1 MALARSSSL
10 YYHRYEDGAN
20 FLPTWWY
27 DEPQNQAL
35 PRPNEPL
42 AQPIYPE
49 MVVPDTLQ
57 ASLNTPSWPWP
68 HDDALP
74 PGIST
79 SLAETQMPPPP
90 APVAAGAAD
99 FCATTVPQPQTCPT
113 VAPTFPDLSIL
124 ATFSEPW
131 NAAAPPLAITPWNA
145 DGHDASR
152 REVGSQA
159 QTEASSKRRAG
170 PSRDPSFWCG
180 RCFKTFTRR
189 KNLTDHMLRHQNR
202 KEYTC
207 LLSDCVSR
215 FNTRSDL
222 ERHIRVV
229 HKRNPRRYLEN
240 DVYES
245 LAHHPQKDLYTRP
258 TTALK
263 TEDMAFTDS
272 GGTPWPLHRAH
283 SQ

>member
-1 MALARSSSL
+1 MAP
-10 YYHRYEDGAN
+10 YT
-20 FLPTWWY
+20 P
-27 DEPQNQAL
+27 
-35 PRPNEPL
+35 
-42 AQPIYPE
+42 
-49 MVVPDTLQ
+49 Q
-57 ASLNTPSWPWP
+57 ASLNTPSRPWP
-68 HDDALP
+68 HHDAHLS
-74 PGIST
+74 GYST
-79 SLAETQMPPPP
+79 SRAEAQMPPPP
-90 APVAAGAAD
+90 FPISAGAAD
-99 FCATTVPQPQTCPT
+99 SFTTTIPQPQTSRT
-113 VAPTFPDLSIL
+113 DAITFPDLSIL
-124 ATFSEPW
+124 ASDPW
-131 NAAAPPLAITPWNA
+131 NAAASPLALTHWNV
-145 DGHDASR
+145 DGHDDSR
-152 REVGSQA
+152 PEVGSQA

-222 ERHIRVV
+222 ERHIRIV
-229 HKRNPRRYLEN
+229 HKKNPRRYLEN
-240 DVYES
+240 DAYES
-245 LAHHPQKDLYTRP
+245 LAHHPHKQLYTRP

-263 TEDMAFTDS
+263 TENMAFADP